1 LLGDYEVLK
10 YVQDNAA
17 EILISSEKILYGS
30 LFHDLTKS
38 TLNSP
43 RVARNNRFDKSLSC
57 MNVGAVRPGAGLN
70 LSIYYVEKIPAL
82 DTATLLHINFG
93 RKKKA
98 Q

>member
-1 LLGDYEVLK
+1 M
-10 YVQDNAA
+10 QDNAA
-17 EILISSEKILYGS
+17 EIRISSKKILYVS

-43 RVARNNRFDKSLSC
+43 RVARNNKFDKNLSC

-82 DTATLLHINFG
+82 DCNTSTH
-93 RKKKA
+93 
-98 Q
+98 